1 MQSADARCHSDYYW
15 RITIRTKPLKIAAF
29 VVLLIV
35 IVLGGAL
42 FLVYL
47 GAPKRFNILI
57 VGSDQRGTER
67 ARSDVLMIFS
77 IPKSP
82 SQPLSLITIPRDTRV
97 EVPGYGTQKITHA
110 YALGER
116 EDNSILGNIALTKA
130 TAKNLLNIPIHATAE
145 FTFESFKE
153 MVDEF
158 GGVETEQGHV
168 DGEAALKIV
177 RDRYREGGDF
187 ARSRDQRQIFLELGK
202 KITTLSAAKKLYSFL
217 GTSNQTRLRYQKSS
231 TYIFGLAT
239 GLRRGGKFNLQ
250 NTYTEALPGHGDSI
264 YTPEFKKNLYYWV
277 ADEAALHTLVDK
289 YLR

>member
-1 MQSADARCHSDYYW
+1 MLKS
-15 RITIRTKPLKIAAF
+15 KPLKITVF
-29 VVLLIV
+29 VVLLIL
-35 IVLGGAL
+35 IVLGSAL
-42 FLVYL
+42 FLIYL

-97 EVPGYGTQKITHA
+97 EVPGHGTQKITHA

-116 EDNSILGNIALTKA
+116 EDSSILGNITLTKE
-130 TAKNLLNIPIHATAE
+130 TVKDFFGIPIHATAE

-153 MVDEF
+153 MVDAF

-168 DGEAALKIV
+168 NGEQALKIV

-187 ARSRDQRQIFLELGK
+187 ARTRDQRQIFLELGK
-202 KITTLSAAKKLYSFL
+202 KITNVAAAKKLYSFL
-217 GTSNQTRLRYQKSS
+217 GSSNQTRLRYQKTS
-231 TYIFGLAT
+231 TYIFGLAAF
-239 GLRRGGKFNLQ
+239 LRRGGKFNLE

-264 YTPEFKKNLYYWV
+264 YTPEFNQKLYYWI
-277 ADEAALHTLVDK
+277 ADEAAMKTLVDK